1 MHSGHMLGFVGACL
15 AAIVLVGCAEKV
27 DMGSP
32 VGKWREQN
40 TIVTFHA
47 DGTVTRQGELP
58 DSNVLEMLPNDVTGH
73 WQTENRTLTVSFT
86 QADGTVKSQRYE
98 YSLGHDSQGRPALD
112 IEIPEK
118 KWLTIF
124 VREP

>member
-1 MHSGHMLGFVGACL
+1 MHPDHILGFVGTCF
-15 AAIVLVGCAEKV
+15 AAIVLAGCAEKIN
-27 DMGSP
+27 MGSP

-47 DGTVTRQGELP
+47 DGTVTRQGNLH
-58 DSNVLEMLPNDVTGH
+58 DSNVLEMLPNDVTGR

-86 QADGTVKSQRYE
+86 EADGTVKSQRYE
-98 YSLGHDSQGRPALD
+98 YSLGRDGEGRPVLD
-112 IEIPEK
+112 IEIPEQ
-118 KWLTIF
+118 KWETIF